1 MESLNLPAPSRLQLR
16 RWKLPIPRVPGLA
29 WLPLPCVLITVA
41 AALPLVF
48 DGAAWALW
56 VSPAAACAVAT
67 LAVWTQSRQGKALQA
82 RPDSLEP
89 AGHGAASGELVRLL
103 TEVLPVWGSH
113 VQSVQSQ
120 TELAINELTQRFA
133 SIGGQFEAAGFRQ
146 TPDGAG
152 DTVSLLARCEQQLQP
167 VIQTMAGMLEARSRM
182 AAAVRDLSTATE
194 RLHGLASGVSQ
205 IAAQTNL
212 LAVNAAIEA
221 ARAGDAGRGFAVIAR
236 EVRTL
241 SNQSA
246 DLGRQVTQG
255 ISEVTSIIKNTAE
268 VATRAAQDDESALS
282 VSGGVVAEVL
292 SNVRSLGGDAQRMRE
307 QGNLIRAE
315 VDRLLL
321 HLQFQDRV
329 SQIISVVDTDISRL
343 QATLSSGQT
352 LPAPEAWLS
361 DLSAHYTT
369 QEQREMN
376 GGKATASGGQD
387 AGGSSVEFF

>member
-16 RWKLPIPRVPGLA
+16 RWKLPIPRVPGPS
-29 WLPLPCVLITVA
+29 WLPLPWVLIAVA
-41 AALPLVF
+41 AALPLAF

-56 VSPAAACAVAT
+56 VAPAAVCMLAA
-67 LAVWTQSRQGKALQA
+67 LAVRAQTRRVEALQA
-82 RPDSLEP
+82 RLDALVP

-146 TPDGAG
+146 TPEGAG

-194 RLHGLASGVSQ
+194 RLHGLASGVSH

-255 ISEVTSIIKNTAE
+255 IAEVTSIIKNTAE